1 MYKQAAKLKLRFS
14 TNRGLV
20 SVEQLFELSMTDIAN
35 AIKAVKKIL
44 KTTDDDEL
52 AFLESTRTVDVENQL
67 RFNILKDVYLT
78 KKEENEAAR
87 TAFENKEFNQKILA
101 IIADKEEDSLKGKSI
116 DELKAMIR

>member
-1 MYKQAAKLKLRFS
+1 MYKQAAKLRLRFS
-14 TNRGLV
+14 TTRGLL

-35 AIKAVKKIL
+35 AIKSVKKIL

-52 AFLESTRTVDVENQL
+52 AFLESTKTVDVENQL

-78 KKEENEAAR
+78 KKEENETAR
-87 TAFENKEFNQKILA
+87 VTLENKEFNQKILS

-116 DELKAMIR
+116 EELKAMIR

>member
-1 MYKQAAKLKLRFS
+1 MYKQAAKLKLRFL
-14 TNRGLV
+14 TNKGFV

-116 DELKAMIR
+116 NELKAMIR

>member
-1 MYKQAAKLKLRFS
+1 MKQY
-14 TNRGLV
+14 

>member
-1 MYKQAAKLKLRFS
+1 MYKQAAKLRLRFS
-14 TNRGLV
+14 TTRGLL

-52 AFLESTRTVDVENQL
+52 AFLESTKTVDVENQL

-87 TAFENKEFNQKILA
+87 VTLENKEFNQKILS

-116 DELKAMIR
+116 EELKAMIR

>member
-1 MYKQAAKLKLRFS
+1 MYKQAAKLKLRFL
-14 TNRGLV
+14 TNKGLV

-116 DELKAMIR
+116 DELKSMIR